1 MTLVKFRSRNDLSP
15 WEYMDRMVKNFAN
28 EEDWPGFRCNWA
40 PAVDIS
46 ENDQNIVV
54 RAEIPGI
61 NKDDVRLTVN
71 NGTLTITG
79 EKKQEKNDEKYNYC
93 RNERMYGSFCRSF
106 SLPSTIDSSKIKAN
120 YKDGILSISLPKVE
134 AAKPKEIAI
143 EAA

>member
-1 MTLVKFRSRNDLSP
+1 
-15 WEYMDRMVKNFAN
+15 
-28 EEDWPGFRCNWA
+28 
-40 PAVDIS
+40 
-46 ENDQNIVV
+46 VV

-79 EKKQEKNDEKYNYC
+79 EKKQEKNDEKDNYF